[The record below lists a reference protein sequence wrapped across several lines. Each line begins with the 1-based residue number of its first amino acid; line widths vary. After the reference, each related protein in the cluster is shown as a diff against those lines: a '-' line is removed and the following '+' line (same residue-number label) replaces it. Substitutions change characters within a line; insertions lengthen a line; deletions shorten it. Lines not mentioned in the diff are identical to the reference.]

1 MDVNDC
7 FENRTLRKVNPDKE
21 KIKKSL
27 EMAETKLDESKK
39 LFSAGFYDTA
49 VMTLYTAMFHAARS
63 LLYRDGVQEKNHYSV
78 YIYLRERYYD
88 TIPMNL
94 INFFDRF
101 RDERH
106 EIFYG
111 FEGKTS
117 KEEVEDGILDAEDFI
132 DEIKKIHG
140 RKNEL

>member
-1 MDVNDC
+1 MNVNEC
-7 FENRTLRKVNPDKE
+7 FENRTLRKIEPDAE
-21 KIKKSL
+21 KVKKSL
-27 EMAETKLDESKK
+27 EMAEIKLDESKK

-49 VMTLYTAMFHAARS
+49 VLTLYTSMFHAARS

-78 YIYLRERYYD
+78 YIYIRERYSNE
-88 TIPMNL
+88 IPINL
-94 INFFDRF
+94 INFFDQF

-132 DEIKKIHG
+132 EEIKKIQG
-140 RKNEL
+140 KENEA